1 MDKFSFIVLLM
12 LLLAGCDNGQPTRTV
27 AEFKADKELRD
38 STLAAC
44 KNNPGEKSL
53 TPNCI
58 NADQADTELMNA
70 RRGFSPLKPVTF

>member
-1 MDKFSFIVLLM
+1 MNKYSFIVLLM